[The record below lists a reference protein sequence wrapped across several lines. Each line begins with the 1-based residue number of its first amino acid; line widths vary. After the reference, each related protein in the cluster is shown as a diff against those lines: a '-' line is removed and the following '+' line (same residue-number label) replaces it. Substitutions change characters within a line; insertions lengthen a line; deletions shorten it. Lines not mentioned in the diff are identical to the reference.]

1 MKQCTACKSC
11 IYAYFCLQ
19 IGFFFQLVSL
29 LPQFLYIL
37 QLICQFFFYFF
48 FALAVFTVQI
58 FTYITEFIT
67 FTLTITGIPNKFF
80 ITHSFINQFF
90 TFTPAFVIIPAL
102 FIVTLGSN
110 LHLHLH
116 VSCHSIYLV
125 SLVLEIRLNTLTFK
139 FFITSGTQI
148 VLHMGH

>member
-1 MKQCTACKSC
+1 MYSMQEL
-11 IYAYFCLQ
+11 YLCLLLSSDR
-19 IGFFFQLVSL
+19 FFFLASFTSSTVSVHSSTNL
-29 LPQFLYIL
+29 SI
-37 QLICQFFFYFF
+37 FFFFF

>member
-1 MKQCTACKSC
+1 MQEL
-11 IYAYFCLQ
+11 YLCLLLSSDR
-19 IGFFFQLVSL
+19 FFFLASFTSSTVSVHSSTNL
-29 LPQFLYIL
+29 SI
-37 QLICQFFFYFF
+37 FFFFF